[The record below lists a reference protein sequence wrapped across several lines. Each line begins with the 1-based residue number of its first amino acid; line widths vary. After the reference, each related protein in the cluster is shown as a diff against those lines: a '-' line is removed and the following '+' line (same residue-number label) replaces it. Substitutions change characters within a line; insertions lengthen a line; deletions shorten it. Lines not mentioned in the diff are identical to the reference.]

1 MNLFLQSDQS
11 SFSDIFKDKFI
22 SQFTENQLD
31 IGSAVAA
38 VLFALVMGL
47 VIFAVYKIC
56 YRGAVYSFSFN
67 VSLVM
72 MAVITCVIILTISS
86 NVVLSLGMVGALS
99 IVRFRTAIK
108 DPVDIM
114 FLFWAITVGIV
125 VGAHQFTF
133 ALISTV
139 LIALL
144 CFVSLIFRSKE
155 GAYLLII
162 KYVPGAG
169 PKIDKIIES
178 VHGNVKNKT
187 IRKGVAEVII
197 EISGRNVQRN
207 LVEGISSISGVD
219 SVVLVNYNGDY
230 AE

>member
-1 MNLFLQSDQS
+1 MNIVATTDRL
-11 SFSDIFKDKFI
+11 SFTEIFKGKFLD
-22 SQFTENQLD
+22 QFTENQLD
-31 IGSAVAA
+31 IGSALIA
-38 VLFALVMGL
+38 VLFSLALGL

-67 VSLVM
+67 VSLVLM
-72 MAVITCVIILTISS
+72 CVLTSVIIVTISS

-114 FLFWAITVGIV
+114 YLFWAITMGIV
-125 VGAHQFTF
+125 AGAHQYIF
-133 ALISTV
+133 AIIASV
-139 LIALL
+139 LIALI
-144 CFVSLIFRSKE
+144 CFISLIFKNRE

-162 KYVPGAG
+162 RYSPGIG
-169 PKIDKIIES
+169 SKVDKIVHS
-178 VHGNVKNKT
+178 VNGAIKNKT
-187 IRKGVAEVII
+187 IRKGLAEVII
-197 EISGRNVQRN
+197 EVSGRKVQRG
-207 LVEGISSISGVD
+207 LVESVSSIAGVE

>member
-1 MNLFLQSDQS
+1 MNLFLQADQS
-11 SFSDIFKDKFI
+11 TFSDIFKNKFLN
-22 SQFTENQLD
+22 QFTENQLD
-31 IGSAVAA
+31 LGSAIAA
-38 VLFALVMGL
+38 VLFSLLLGL

-72 MAVITCVIILTISS
+72 MAVLTCIIIRTISF

-114 FLFWAITVGIV
+114 FLFWAITTGIV
-125 VGAHQFTF
+125 VGAQQFTF
-133 ALISTV
+133 ALICTA

-162 KYVPGAG
+162 KYIPGAG
-169 PKIDKIIES
+169 QKIDKIIES

-197 EISGRNVQRN
+197 EISGKNVQRN
-207 LVEGISSISGVD
+207 LVEGISSIAGVD

>member
-1 MNLFLQSDQS
+1 MNPSTLINQS
-11 SFSDIFKDKFI
+11 SFGDMFKSKFLD
-22 SQFTENQLD
+22 QFTENQLD
-31 IGSAVAA
+31 VGSAVVAT
-38 VLFALVMGL
+38 LFALVMGL
-47 VIFAVYKIC
+47 IIFAVYKIC
-56 YRGAVYSFSFN
+56 FRGAVYSFSFN

-72 MAVITCVIILTISS
+72 MTVITCVVILTISS
-86 NVVLSLGMVGALS
+86 NIVMSLGMVGALS

-114 FLFWAITVGIV
+114 FLFWAITMGIV

-133 ALISTV
+133 AIIATVIIS
-139 LIALL
+139 LL
-144 CFVSLIFRSKE
+144 CFVALVFRGKD

-162 KYVPGAG
+162 KYSPSVA
-169 PKIDKIIES
+169 PKIDKIIDS
-178 VHGNVKNKT
+178 VHGTVKNKT

-197 EISGRNVQRN
+197 EVAGKNIQRN
-207 LVEGISSISGVD
+207 LVEGISTIQGID

>member
-1 MNLFLQSDQS
+1 MNPCILADQL
-11 SFSDIFKDKFI
+11 SFGDVFKDKFLG
-22 SQFTENQLD
+22 QFTENQLD
-31 IGSAVAA
+31 IGSAVIA
-38 VLFALVMGL
+38 VLFALVLGL

-56 YRGAVYSFSFN
+56 FRGAVYSFSFN

-72 MAVITCVIILTISS
+72 MAVITSVIVLTIGS

-99 IVRFRTAIK
+99 IVRFRTALK

-114 FLFWAITVGIV
+114 FLFWAITIGIV

-144 CFVSLIFRSKE
+144 CFVSLIFRSKD
-155 GAYLLII
+155 GSYLLII
-162 KYVPGAG
+162 KYVPGVG
-169 PKIDKIIES
+169 QKIDKIVES
-178 VHGNVKNKT
+178 VHGTVKNKT
-187 IRKGVAEVII
+187 IRKGVAEVVI
-197 EISGRNVQRN
+197 EIASKNIQRN
-207 LVEGISSISGVD
+207 LVEGISTIQGVD